1 MKLSSV
7 AKLGGV
13 AAFAALVLAGCGSNS
28 SQGGSSKTLNWTE
41 SANLPTMDLSK
52 ATDIV
57 SGRMTNSTG
66 EGLLR
71 LAANNKVVPGVAK
84 SYKVSKDGKTWTFNL
99 RKSNWS
105 NGKPVT
111 AKDFVYSWQRTVNP
125 KTASQYAYIFGNIV
139 NANKVNTGKLP
150 LSKLGVEAKG
160 DYKLVVHLIKPQ
172 SFFKYMVA
180 QTYYFPEN
188 KAAVQKN
195 GSKYGTTSKALVY
208 NGPFKMTNW
217 NGTNDSWKLVKN
229 NQYWN
234 KSKVKL
240 DAVNV
245 QVIKDPSTALNSYQ
259 SNKIDFTTL
268 NGTQVKQ
275 YKNNKEY
282 HVNKEA
288 STFYLEMNRK
298 KDPIF
303 KNANIRKALSYAID
317 RKQMADKVLADGSTA
332 PKGYV
337 PANMSKHN
345 GKDFADAAY
354 SKNGVSYNLAQANK
368 YWAKGLKETGKKSV
382 TWNLLSDDTDG
393 AKKSTEFVQSQLEKL
408 PGLKINNQNLPFK
421 TRLSRSTDGNFDLV
435 ITAWIADYPDP
446 SNFLDLMTST
456 NSQNNGKFK
465 NAEYDKLV
473 KDYGGKDA
481 NNETA
486 RWNDMVKAE
495 KILMDQNAIIPLYQT
510 GKSGLLKS
518 RVSGFEYFPTS
529 PEYGFENA
537 SVK

>member
-7 AKLGGV
+7 AKLGGA
-13 AAFAALVLAGCGSNS
+13 AAFAALILAGCGSNS
-28 SQGGSSKTLNWTE
+28 SQSSNSKTLNWTE

-52 ATDIV
+52 ATDVV

-71 LAANNKVVPGVAK
+71 LAADNKVIPGVAK
-84 SYKVSKDGKTWTFNL
+84 NYEISKDGKTWTFNL

-180 QTYYFPEN
+180 QSYYFPES
-188 KAAVQKN
+188 KAAVEKY
-195 GSKYGTTSKALVY
+195 GSKYGTTSSSLVY
-208 NGPFKMTNW
+208 NGPFKMTGW

-240 DAVNV
+240 NDVNV
-245 QVIKDPSTALNSYQ
+245 QVIKDPATALNSYQ
-259 SNKIDFTTL
+259 SGKLDFTTL
-268 NGTQVKQ
+268 NGTQVNQFK
-275 YKNNKEY
+275 KSKEY
-282 HVNKEA
+282 RVNKEA
-288 STFYLEMNRK
+288 STFYLEMNRQ

-303 KNANIRKALSYAID
+303 KNANIRKALSLAID
-317 RKQMADKVLADGSTA
+317 RTQMADKVMADGSVA

-337 PANMSKHN
+337 PANMSKHD
-345 GKDFADAAY
+345 GKDFADTAY
-354 SKNGVSYNLAQANK
+354 TKTGVSYNLAQAKK
-368 YWAKGLKETGKKSV
+368 YWAKGLKETGKKSASF
-382 TWNLLSDDTDG
+382 NLLSDDTDK
-393 AKKSTEFVQSQLEKL
+393 AKKS
-408 PGLKINNQNLPFK
+408 N
-421 TRLSRSTDGNFDLV
+421 
-435 ITAWIADYPDP
+435 
-446 SNFLDLMTST
+446 
-456 NSQNNGKFK
+456 
-465 NAEYDKLV
+465 
-473 KDYGGKDA
+473 
-481 NNETA
+481 
-486 RWNDMVKAE
+486 
-495 KILMDQNAIIPLYQT
+495 
-510 GKSGLLKS
+510 
-518 RVSGFEYFPTS
+518 
-529 PEYGFENA
+529 
-537 SVK
+537 